1 MSPNVLG
8 EEFGDAIGEDDPLDL
23 VFWRIAVRDSNSGG
37 SIWTRMSHSNREQSR
52 SSSQGGAAPR
62 RSPREEDRM
71 GSPESSMQSK
81 IQKALSMSLRP
92 VAILVSEEAPAGAAR
107 FQEGKWGCVMMMF
120 TAVATQGRCAAFDR
134 STYGCWGGGVGLG
147 FGNAYETFP
156 GGVECFVRFLSTGNA
171 GWEHGRRLA
180 ATLPQGRGFSER
192 FLEGER
198 YIASPALA
206 RAFVEQLPMREV
218 PSRYVVFKPLAD
230 VEPERETPV
239 TVVFP
244 VNAHQLSALV
254 VLANAGRP
262 GNENVAIPFA
272 ASCQTIGILPMR
284 EADRPFPRAVV
295 GHTDIS
301 ARGYVRKTLGPEIVT
316 FAAPW
321 ALFCEMEGL
330 AAESFLSLSTWG
342 VLAELTEVRK
352 TPAEGSR

>member
-1 MSPNVLG
+1 MK
-8 EEFGDAIGEDDPLDL
+8 
-23 VFWRIAVRDSNSGG
+23 
-37 SIWTRMSHSNREQSR
+37 
-52 SSSQGGAAPR
+52 
-62 RSPREEDRM
+62 
-71 GSPESSMQSK
+71 SK
-81 IQKALSMSLRP
+81 IPNALAMSLNP
-92 VAILVSEEAPAGAAR
+92 VAILLSEEAPAGAAR

-120 TAVATQGRCAAFDR
+120 AAVATQGRCAAFDR

-171 GWEHGRRLA
+171 GWEHGRRVA
-180 ATLPQGRGFSER
+180 ATLRQGRGFAER

-198 YIASPALA
+198 YVASPALA
-206 RAFVEQLPMREV
+206 RAFLERLPMREV

-254 VLANAGRP
+254 VLANAGRA

-284 EADRPFPRAVV
+284 EGEGPHPRAVV

-301 ARGYVRKTLGPEIVT
+301 ARGYVQKTLGSDIVT
-316 FAAPW
+316 FAVPW
-321 ALFCEMEGL
+321 AFFREMEEL
-330 AAESFLSLSTWG
+330 ATDSFLNLSAWR
-342 VLAELTEVRK
+342 VLATPQEVGQAPDRW
-352 TPAEGSR
+352 R